1 MEKKTLQIPVPF
13 RSGLVGMALRL
24 WGQRAACVME
34 SDSEGL
40 VSGKMHGET
49 VQGLRLELRVTSY
62 SQGLMA
68 SAAQHGH

>member
-1 MEKKTLQIPVPF
+1 
-13 RSGLVGMALRL
+13 MALRL

>member
-1 MEKKTLQIPVPF
+1 
-13 RSGLVGMALRL
+13 MALGL
-24 WGQRAACVME
+24 WGQRAACVMVIH
-34 SDSEGL
+34 SEGL

-68 SAAQHGH
+68 SAAQHGHGVMRFGVRMLWTERPL